1 VIAPPW
7 KGYTIAI
14 PSSNEQFRYF
24 TLCFLMLTWITWV
37 LFEANVKG
45 IKELNTWSVE
55 LAKCIGNSRAG
66 SVTSAAQA
74 DPHIASV
81 IAAVKPLRHPKSS
94 ARPLEDLSELVV
106 PVGAK
111 FHEELYGYFSR
122 QSDRDFLVGV
132 AGVHGDIDRRSGHS
146 AVLDVS
152 IGEFPVNVD

>member
-1 VIAPPW
+1 MLREQRGGRPGNRTRKIHRSFVSLRMTEDDARIGLSLALLTLKNEFPRRQCDLS
-7 KGYTIAI
+7 G
-14 PSSNEQFRYF
+14 SSR
-24 TLCFLMLTWITWV
+24 
-37 LFEANVKG
+37 
-45 IKELNTWSVE
+45 
-55 LAKCIGNSRAG
+55 
-66 SVTSAAQA
+66 
-74 DPHIASV
+74 PHIASV
-81 IAAVKPLRHPKSS
+81 IAAVKPLRHPKSG

-122 QSDRDFLVGV
+122 QSDRNFLVGV